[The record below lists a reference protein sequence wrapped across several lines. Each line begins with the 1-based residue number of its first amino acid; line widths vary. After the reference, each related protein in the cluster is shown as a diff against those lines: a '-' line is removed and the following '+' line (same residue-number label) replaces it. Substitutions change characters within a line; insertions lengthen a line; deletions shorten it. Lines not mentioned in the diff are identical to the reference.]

1 MSSKLKRLLAVAL
14 AVIMSFGMISTGVA
28 AAEETTEPP
37 VIDEAYRITP
47 ETADPSAV
55 LKAAKEAGANA
66 LITAGTYAKGFTVD
80 GITLYVEGEVNVQNG
95 ITLKDAVVAGYSGD
109 RTADVLTITET
120 NATTV
125 NGGTL
130 QNLTVNITGAV
141 HNYLVN
147 WSGGNFLVENA
158 VLSASGN
165 TNGCGIFVGGG
176 TAGCKFHAVNSDV
189 SFSNNVQGDGGSG
202 IWANSDGNAN
212 AVFEFEGGSLKL
224 NNNGLNGF
232 MGTHAP
238 FFGDTPTPTFRFT
251 NTDVEAMGNGSPTD
265 GGNGDGF
272 SYGYIT
278 LNSTDGK
285 LHTFNVSN
293 NDKNGLD
300 GGRGNNAA
308 LDAYGYHIIANN
320 NGAIGLNISKLN
332 AGTEYSSLQQ
342 CIVEANGNGSQGMYV
357 KQPMSLVGTIITANG
372 NGSDGVRLFASSAH
386 FGLVGSAQVT
396 ANDNKGSGLYI
407 YGQSLT
413 LGEDCDL
420 VLQGNGN
427 SGLNVTKGLVDLSAG
442 SVTITGNHTTAKGGG
457 INNADTL
464 YLPENA
470 VVYNNHADK
479 AGDDIYSKELK
490 EGKSIRFYAV
500 GSDWVLDDCGHL
512 IDGWYVDSDQDAN
525 EDGYPE
531 RWSAHSAPIFTQVYE
546 GFGTN
551 VTVEIALKAA
561 HSEYKLTVYP
571 EDQTKYTGGSD
582 GDEENNQFP
591 RPIYLAKDENG
602 NVSEASAKTFLV
614 NGEGAYAPEDL
625 FSVKYYNDA
634 GEEITSDQRYGDYT
648 ARIVLHDEF
657 VGKWITTTDGENV
670 NFADG
675 VLRIRYVSDFT
686 EASDNKL
693 TVPAGKYEEENK
705 TQAMEQV
712 ENTGKAGVL
721 LPEGTAIY
729 LNGKKQYDYPDSATD
744 GIALFFDDL
753 LPEQAHGDNTTYTN
767 MLKDHAKDLGYD
779 MTGLNTMFKYL
790 DLVDMNNA
798 DTWVSSSKGSDVF
811 WPYPAGTDQETEFV
825 LLHYRGLH
833 REYRMNG
840 ESLAD
845 QVKASE
851 IEKVTITKTDEG
863 IWFHVPE
870 SGFSPFALV
879 WADKEE
885 PTQPTETTTETTKP
899 ATDPNGPDQTG
910 ETTPLFLLGALLL
923 VSGSCLAVIL
933 TKSKKYHA

>member
-1 MSSKLKRLLAVAL
+1 M
-14 AVIMSFGMISTGVA
+14 
-28 AAEETTEPP
+28 
-37 VIDEAYRITP
+37 
-47 ETADPSAV
+47 

-66 LITAGTYAKGFTVD
+66 LITAGGFTVD
-80 GITLYVEGEVNVQNG
+80 GITLFVEGEANVQNG
-95 ITLKDAVVAGYSGD
+95 ITLKDAVAAGCSGD
-109 RTADVLTITET
+109 RAADVLTITET

-189 SFSNNVQGDGGSG
+189 SFSNNVQGDGG
-202 IWANSDGNAN
+202 
-212 AVFEFEGGSLKL
+212 
-224 NNNGLNGF
+224 
-232 MGTHAP
+232 
-238 FFGDTPTPTFRFT
+238 
-251 NTDVEAMGNGSPTD
+251 
-265 GGNGDGF
+265 
-272 SYGYIT
+272 
-278 LNSTDGK
+278 
-285 LHTFNVSN
+285 
-293 NDKNGLD
+293 
-300 GGRGNNAA
+300 RGNNAA

-342 CIVEANGNGSQGMYV
+342 CIVEANG
-357 KQPMSLVGTIITANG
+357 
-372 NGSDGVRLFASSAH
+372 
-386 FGLVGSAQVT
+386 
-396 ANDNKGSGLYI
+396 NKGSGLYI

-490 EGKSIRFYAV
+490 EGKSIRFCAV

-531 RWSAHSAPIFTQVYE
+531 RRSAHSAPIFTQVYE
-546 GFGTN
+546 GFGTD

-591 RPIYLAKDENG
+591 HPIYLTKDENG

-634 GEEITSDQRYGDYT
+634 GEEITSDQRYGDYI

-657 VGKWITTTDGENV
+657 VGKWITTTDG
-670 NFADG
+670 
-675 VLRIRYVSDFT
+675 
-686 EASDNKL
+686 
-693 TVPAGKYEEENK
+693 
-705 TQAMEQV
+705 
-712 ENTGKAGVL
+712 
-721 LPEGTAIY
+721 
-729 LNGKKQYDYPDSATD
+729 
-744 GIALFFDDL
+744 IALFFDDL
-753 LPEQAHGDNTTYTN
+753 LPEQAHGDHRGN
-767 MLKDHAKDLGYD
+767 HQAGHRP
-779 MTGLNTMFKYL
+779 G
-790 DLVDMNNA
+790 
-798 DTWVSSSKGSDVF
+798 WPGSD
-811 WPYPAGTDQETEFV
+811 
-825 LLHYRGLH
+825 R
-833 REYRMNG
+833 
-840 ESLAD
+840 
-845 QVKASE
+845 
-851 IEKVTITKTDEG
+851 
-863 IWFHVPE
+863 
-870 SGFSPFALV
+870 
-879 WADKEE
+879 
-885 PTQPTETTTETTKP
+885 
-899 ATDPNGPDQTG
+899 
-910 ETTPLFLLGALLL
+910 
-923 VSGSCLAVIL
+923 
-933 TKSKKYHA
+933 

>member
-1 MSSKLKRLLAVAL
+1 M
-14 AVIMSFGMISTGVA
+14 
-28 AAEETTEPP
+28 
-37 VIDEAYRITP
+37 
-47 ETADPSAV
+47 

-66 LITAGTYAKGFTVD
+66 LITAGGFTVD

-95 ITLKDAVVAGYSGD
+95 ITLKDAVAAGCSGD
-109 RTADVLTITET
+109 RAADVLIITET

-189 SFSNNVQGDGGSG
+189 SFSNNVQG
-202 IWANSDGNAN
+202 
-212 AVFEFEGGSLKL
+212 
-224 NNNGLNGF
+224 
-232 MGTHAP
+232 
-238 FFGDTPTPTFRFT
+238 
-251 NTDVEAMGNGSPTD
+251 
-265 GGNGDGF
+265 
-272 SYGYIT
+272 
-278 LNSTDGK
+278 
-285 LHTFNVSN
+285 
-293 NDKNGLD
+293 D

-531 RWSAHSAPIFTQVYE
+531 RRSAHSAPIFTRVYE
-546 GFGTN
+546 GFGTD

-591 RPIYLAKDENG
+591 RPIYLTKDENG

-634 GEEITSDQRYGDYT
+634 GEEITSDQRYGDYI

-657 VGKWITTTDGENV
+657 VGKWITTTDG
-670 NFADG
+670 
-675 VLRIRYVSDFT
+675 
-686 EASDNKL
+686 
-693 TVPAGKYEEENK
+693 
-705 TQAMEQV
+705 
-712 ENTGKAGVL
+712 
-721 LPEGTAIY
+721 
-729 LNGKKQYDYPDSATD
+729 
-744 GIALFFDDL
+744 IALFFDDL
-753 LPEQAHGDNTTYTN
+753 LPEQAHGDHRGN
-767 MLKDHAKDLGYD
+767 HQAGHRP
-779 MTGLNTMFKYL
+779 G
-790 DLVDMNNA
+790 
-798 DTWVSSSKGSDVF
+798 WPGSD
-811 WPYPAGTDQETEFV
+811 
-825 LLHYRGLH
+825 R
-833 REYRMNG
+833 
-840 ESLAD
+840 
-845 QVKASE
+845 
-851 IEKVTITKTDEG
+851 
-863 IWFHVPE
+863 
-870 SGFSPFALV
+870 
-879 WADKEE
+879 
-885 PTQPTETTTETTKP
+885 
-899 ATDPNGPDQTG
+899 
-910 ETTPLFLLGALLL
+910 
-923 VSGSCLAVIL
+923 
-933 TKSKKYHA
+933 